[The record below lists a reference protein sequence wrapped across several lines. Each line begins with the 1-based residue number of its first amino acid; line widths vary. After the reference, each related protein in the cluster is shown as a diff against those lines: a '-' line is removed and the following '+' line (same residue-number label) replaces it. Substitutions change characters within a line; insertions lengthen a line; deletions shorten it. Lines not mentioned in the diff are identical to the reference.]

1 MIGWMWTSSPCSPSA
16 HPHPAWCV
24 PRLRVP
30 LYSPSSSFLPF
41 FASQAS
47 MGRPYFC
54 WILSLY
60 HSGMTL
66 KLQKGMMRRSGVR

>member
-1 MIGWMWTSSPCSPSA
+1 
-16 HPHPAWCV
+16 
-24 PRLRVP
+24 
-30 LYSPSSSFLPF
+30 
-41 FASQAS
+41 

-66 KLQKGMMRRSGVR
+66 KLQKGMMRRSGVRWWMSQRWRRSSSFYARL